1 MVAIFLDHNKPKTS
15 LKKWIHPVSNFIHLI
30 QFHLI
35 CQMLTKFSVVESK
48 RTVSKF
54 RKRKRKILCCVHWHS
69 ISGCVKLGSFRL
81 QSCNNGWKMY
91 KKVWCICIHIV
102 VVLLYKPTAFLP
114 FLLLSPLSLLK
125 LPIIVIQK
133 FCHHGN
139 VMTHFSSLL
148 SYWNKVYSTLIFCK
162 HLMINGAI
170 AQNRCFFSAFFGW
183 AQSGRG
189 TRDIRDGGLIT
200 DQAVLLSFFL
210 AKKKKDTWSQVI
222 LVPFLVMSASGST
235 STLCFVRK
243 NIACYADYKG
253 AIDFTFWRHLPFL
266 HHWPTF
272 WHFPPEQIWIV
283 FCSVVSVQ
291 QQEMALVIHSYHL
304 LTLALLPLK
313 INTFVNSFTNYA
325 SLFGLVWVPSKSHFK
340 FEHHQIRLR
349 SSNLVNIFAQLVTQH
364 CCIASW
370 EVLLLVL
377 PPSLFT
383 CHKFQC
389 CKLRQHAVQSRPKLY
404 FFQQTFIIL
413 SLASQL
419 AMHHNDCDWSIFLH

>member
-1 MVAIFLDHNKPKTS
+1 MIAIFLDHNKPKTS
-15 LKKWIHPVSNFIHLI
+15 IKKGIHPVSNFIHLI

-69 ISGCVKLGSFRL
+69 ISGCMKLGSFRL

-133 FCHHGN
+133 VCHHGN

-148 SYWNKVYSTLIFCK
+148 SYWNKVYSTLFFCK

-210 AKKKKDTWSQVI
+210 AKKKKRYLITGHFGAFSCHECLRLYLHFV
-222 LVPFLVMSASGST
+222 
-235 STLCFVRK
+235 LCAQKYCLLCRLQRCNRF
-243 NIACYADYKG
+243 
-253 AIDFTFWRHLPFL
+253 
-266 HHWPTF
+266 
-272 WHFPPEQIWIV
+272 
-283 FCSVVSVQ
+283 
-291 QQEMALVIHSYHL
+291 HL
-304 LTLALLPLK
+304 LTASSFFTSLTNVLTFSPRADLDRVLLRCFCATTGDGAGDTLLPSADSC
-313 INTFVNSFTNYA
+313 TFATEN
-325 SLFGLVWVPSKSHFK
+325 
-340 FEHHQIRLR
+340 
-349 SSNLVNIFAQLVTQH
+349 
-364 CCIASW
+364 
-370 EVLLLVL
+370 
-377 PPSLFT
+377 
-383 CHKFQC
+383 
-389 CKLRQHAVQSRPKLY
+389 
-404 FFQQTFIIL
+404 
-413 SLASQL
+413 
-419 AMHHNDCDWSIFLH
+419 

>member
-1 MVAIFLDHNKPKTS
+1 M
-15 LKKWIHPVSNFIHLI
+15 
-30 QFHLI
+30 
-35 CQMLTKFSVVESK
+35 
-48 RTVSKF
+48 
-54 RKRKRKILCCVHWHS
+54 
-69 ISGCVKLGSFRL
+69 
-81 QSCNNGWKMY
+81 
-91 KKVWCICIHIV
+91 CIHIV

-114 FLLLSPLSLLK
+114 FLLLSPFSLLK

-148 SYWNKVYSTLIFCK
+148 SYWNKVYSTLFFCK

-210 AKKKKDTWSQVI
+210 AKKKKRYLITGHFGAFSCHECLRLYLHFV
-222 LVPFLVMSASGST
+222 
-235 STLCFVRK
+235 LCAQK
-243 NIACYADYKG
+243 YCLLCCYKG

-283 FCSVVSVQ
+283 FCSFVSVQ

-313 INTFVNSFTNYA
+313 INTFVNSFTN
-325 SLFGLVWVPSKSHFK
+325 LMPV
-340 FEHHQIRLR
+340 
-349 SSNLVNIFAQLVTQH
+349 
-364 CCIASW
+364 
-370 EVLLLVL
+370 
-377 PPSLFT
+377 
-383 CHKFQC
+383 
-389 CKLRQHAVQSRPKLY
+389 
-404 FFQQTFIIL
+404 
-413 SLASQL
+413 SLAWFECQAKVTL
-419 AMHHNDCDWSIFLH
+419 NLNIIKLG